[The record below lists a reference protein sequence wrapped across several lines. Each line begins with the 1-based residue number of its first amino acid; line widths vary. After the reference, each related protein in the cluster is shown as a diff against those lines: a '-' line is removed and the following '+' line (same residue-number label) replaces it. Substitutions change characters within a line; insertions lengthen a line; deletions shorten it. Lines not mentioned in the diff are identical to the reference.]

1 MCQSKTRHQPPHSV
15 KAKADNAKTNHSESI
30 SLEIGRSCLCN
41 TSLSAPASQ
50 GAFVRPV
57 WGHAFKACRYIRK
70 NGTAFAGRAN
80 RLGSSEARSAGF
92 KCTDRTQ
99 RIRATK
105 PPAPTI
111 RVSRPQGVRIL
122 ICRKDIKRI
131 QQ

>member
-1 MCQSKTRHQPPHSV
+1 KPTMPKRIIPNLYHPKSGEVVCATRRCRRQLPRVHS
-15 KAKADNAKTNHSESI
+15 
-30 SLEIGRSCLCN
+30 
-41 TSLSAPASQ
+41 SAQ
-50 GAFVRPV
+50 FV
-57 WGHAFKACRYIRK
+57 WGHAFKACRYMRK

-111 RVSRPQGVRIL
+111 RVSRPQGVQIL